1 MLSVAIKQQQGA
13 LNLDVEFTLQQ
24 AGITAVLG
32 RSGAGKTSLINAI
45 SGLTT
50 PDSGEISL
58 NNRTL
63 FNRETGINVPVH
75 QRRMGYVFQD
85 ARLFPHYSVRGNLRY
100 GAGNA
105 PQALF
110 DETVALL
117 GIEALLERS
126 PAALSGGE
134 KQRVAIGRAL
144 LSQPD
149 LLLLDEP
156 LASLDLP
163 RKQELLPYLQTLAQ
177 QVKKPMLYISHNLDE
192 ILQLADQLIVL
203 EQGKAVCQGP
213 LAAVWNSAYM
223 SPWLSGQ
230 RLSTLLHATVAA
242 RHPHYPLQQLTLA
255 DGQPVWISALDLP
268 ERHPVRLRIHADDV
282 SISTVLPQHSSM
294 RNTLRGQISTVNH
307 QPDGKT
313 ELTLHLGTQP
323 LYARITRWAYD
334 ELALSE
340 GQTVFA
346 QIKSVRVAQ
355 DDWAARP

>member
-203 EQGKAVCQGP
+203 EQGKIICQGN
-213 LAAVWNSAYM
+213 LETAWNSAQM
-223 SPWLSGQ
+223 QPWLSGQ
-230 RLSTLLHATVAA
+230 TLSSLIQATVCGI
-242 RHPHYPLQQLTLA
+242 HPHYPLQQLALP
-255 DGQPVWISALDLP
+255 DGQHLWVSQRAVAIGCQ
-268 ERHPVRLRIHADDV
+268 VRLRIHADDIA
-282 SISTVLPQHSSM
+282 ISTSPPLNNSI
-294 RNTLRGQISTVNH
+294 RNTLLTTITH
-307 QPDGKT
+307 LEHTEEKT
-313 ELTLHLGTQP
+313 KLTLALGQQP
-323 LYARITRWAYD
+323 LYATITRWAAD
-334 ELALSE
+334 ELKLKE
-340 GQTVFA
+340 GQSVYA
-346 QIKSVRVAQ
+346 LLKSVSITHE
-355 DDWAARP
+355 DWTTTQ